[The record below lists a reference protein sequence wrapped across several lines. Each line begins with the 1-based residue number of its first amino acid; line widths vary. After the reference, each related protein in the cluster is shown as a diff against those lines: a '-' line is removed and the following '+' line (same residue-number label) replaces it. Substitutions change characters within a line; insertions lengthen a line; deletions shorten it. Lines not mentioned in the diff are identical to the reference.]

1 VRRGR
6 RALEPDASSSHR
18 AALREIDLPPGVLEP
33 LAAYLDR
40 LAAWSRRVNLTGA
53 RTPAER
59 VGVLIRPVLPLAAL
73 LEGDVLD
80 VGSGNGSPGLVLALL
95 RPELPVTLL
104 EPRQRRWAFL
114 REAARAVARPGLQ
127 VLRLRHEEYAGAP
140 VRTVLARGVGASAP
154 AWARLLADGGQL
166 FASAHVAPAGPQLEW
181 VGTVGEGSL
190 RFAHYRRRPD
200 VPRET

>member
-1 VRRGR
+1 MRRGR
-6 RALEPDASSSHR
+6 PALEPDAPSPHR
-18 AALREIDLPPGVLEP
+18 AALQEIGLPAGALEP

-40 LAAWSRRVNLTGA
+40 LATWSRRVNLTGA

-59 VGVLIRPVLPLAAL
+59 VGVLVRPVLPLAAL

-114 REAARAVARPGLQ
+114 REAARVVARPGLQ

-140 VRTVLARGVGASAP
+140 VRTLLARGLGASAQ

-166 FASAHVAPAGPQLEW
+166 FTSARVASVGPPLEW

-190 RFAHYRRRPD
+190 RFERYRRRPD